1 MKSDIIFGDDK
12 LKEEFNKLKDV
23 KENNLHSQLIKAFKN
38 LRENAFCGIQIPK
51 NLIPREYIQR
61 YGFLNNL

>member
-38 LRENAFCGIQIPK
+38 LRENAFC
-51 NLIPREYIQR
+51 
-61 YGFLNNL
+61 